1 ETLLRQLQLLILS
14 LPLKDLIVLKW
25 RIEGNVDSVV
35 DVENKSI
42 VFHHCVKS
50 QLYQFLT
57 EQDEDDKEHQLHFF
71 FLSLSLKFE
80 AKNKISWARVL
91 ASTLKIGK
99 KARDLLY
106 KDYQTDQKFTLTTS
120 SPTGVAI
127 TSARTRKGDLFL
139 VNVNTQLKFRN
150 VTIDIKVDTSSNLF
164 TTITVDEPAPV
175 LNAIF
180 GFRVPD
186 QRSDK
191 LQNSISYFNL
201 HPSKLPSCFGFRRE
215 NVLLR
220 MCLRYCWTC
229 LFFRFCVYQIELQ
242 YLHEYVGI
250 SSSIGLTVNPIVNFL
265 AVLGT
270 NVIALGTDI

>member
-1 ETLLRQLQLLILS
+1 
-14 LPLKDLIVLKW
+14 
-25 RIEGNVDSVV
+25 
-35 DVENKSI
+35 
-42 VFHHCVKS
+42 
-50 QLYQFLT
+50 
-57 EQDEDDKEHQLHFF
+57 
-71 FLSLSLKFE
+71 
-80 AKNKISWARVL
+80 
-91 ASTLKIGK
+91 
-99 KARDLLY
+99 LLY

-127 TSARTRKGDLFL
+127 TSARTKKGDLFL
-139 VNVNTQLKFRN
+139 VNVNTQLKFWN

-191 LQNSISYFNL
+191 
-201 HPSKLPSCFGFRRE
+201 
-215 NVLLR
+215 
-220 MCLRYCWTC
+220 
-229 LFFRFCVYQIELQ
+229 IELQ

-265 AVLGT
+265 VVLGT
-270 NVIALGTDI
+270 NVIALGIGIKSNIGSAYKTRPWKAFIIGGEIA